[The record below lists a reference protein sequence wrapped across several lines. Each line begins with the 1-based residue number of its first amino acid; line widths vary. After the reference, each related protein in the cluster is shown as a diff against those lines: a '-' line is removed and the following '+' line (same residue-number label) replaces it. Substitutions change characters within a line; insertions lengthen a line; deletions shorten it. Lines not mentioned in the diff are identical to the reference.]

1 MIFTSGGN
9 LALNNH
15 VKYLMETTGK
25 DVLTVD
31 GSQEDTVGCGTN
43 NISEHY
49 DYFRYPSK
57 GKGKKSRNR
66 GIECKK

>member
-1 MIFTSGGN
+1 
-9 LALNNH
+9 
-15 VKYLMETTGK
+15 MEITGK

-31 GSQEDTVGCGTN
+31 RSQEDTTGCGTN

-49 DYFRYPSK
+49 DYFKYPSK